1 MRNRLFMKCDNRWRE
16 RPGSATIRT
25 RRITKA
31 GPVPDRTSALFCNR
45 ISVKRRR
52 DFGSPLGSQSEIPVT
67 QAAILVLED
76 GTVFE
81 GESVGAPGLSVGE
94 VVFNTAMT
102 GYQEVLTDPSYAR
115 QMVTLTYPHIG
126 NTGMTDQDNEASK
139 VWSAGLIV
147 RDVPRRPSNW
157 RSQVSLQDWLIQRG
171 VVAIAG
177 IDTRK
182 LTRILREKGAQ
193 NGALMAGDIDVEKA
207 LEAARKFPGLKGMD
221 LAKVVTT
228 EKTYT
233 WTEGQLDL
241 DANAFVSVPAK
252 YKVVAYDFGVK
263 TNILRMLAERGC
275 EVTVVPAQTPA
286 AEVLALKPDGVF
298 LSNGPGDP
306 EPCDYAIEAIKTFI
320 DVKIPTFGICLG
332 HQLLGLASGA
342 QTMKMGHGHHGA
354 NHPVQDLDSGRVMI
368 TSQNHGFAI
377 DEATL
382 PPTLRVTHRSLF
394 DGTNQGVARTDV
406 PAFSFQG
413 HPEASPGP
421 TDVGPL
427 FDRFVVLTE
436 QAKA

>member
-1 MRNRLFMKCDNRWRE
+1 M
-16 RPGSATIRT
+16 
-25 RRITKA
+25 
-31 GPVPDRTSALFCNR
+31 
-45 ISVKRRR
+45 
-52 DFGSPLGSQSEIPVT
+52 T

-126 NTGMTDQDNEASK
+126 NTGMTEQDDEAAK

-147 RDVPRRPSNW
+147 RDVPRRPSSW
-157 RSQVSLQDWLIQRG
+157 RSQVPLQEWLQQRG
-171 VVAIAG
+171 VVAISG

-193 NGALMAGDIDVEKA
+193 NGALMAGDGLDVDKA
-207 LEAARKFPGLKGMD
+207 LEAARAFPGLKGMD
-221 LAKVVTT
+221 LAKVVST
-228 EKTYT
+228 ESTYS
-233 WTEGQLDL
+233 WSEGQLDL
-241 DANAFVSVPAK
+241 DANAFVSVPAQ
-252 YKVVAYDFGVK
+252 YKVVAYDFGIK

-275 EVTVVPAQTPA
+275 AVTVVPAQTPA

-306 EPCDYAIEAIKTFI
+306 EPCDYAVTAIGAFLEAR
-320 DVKIPTFGICLG
+320 VPTFGICLG
-332 HQLLGLASGA
+332 HQLLALASGA
-342 QTMKMGHGHHGA
+342 KTVKMAHGHHGA
-354 NHPVQDLDSGRVMI
+354 NHPVQDLDDGRVMI
-368 TSQNHGFAI
+368 TSQNHGFAV

-382 PPTLRVTHRSLF
+382 PATLRVTHRSLF
-394 DGTNQGVARTDV
+394 DGTNQGIARTDV

-427 FDRFVVLTE
+427 FDRFVRLMAD
-436 QAKA
+436 AKA